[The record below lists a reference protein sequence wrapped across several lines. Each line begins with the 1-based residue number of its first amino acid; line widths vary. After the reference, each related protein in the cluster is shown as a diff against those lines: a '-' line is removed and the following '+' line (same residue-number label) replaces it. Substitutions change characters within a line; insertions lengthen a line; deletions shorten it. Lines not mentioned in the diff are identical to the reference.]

1 MEDFGIN
8 LVLAETVASSA
19 EGLGLLQI
27 LGMLMGILGLV
38 FFLGSAVGMI
48 RFPDFYT
55 RMHAVGKGDTL
66 STMLMLIGFGL
77 LTMEDYSIVSG
88 LVFIKIMAIV
98 LFIYITS
105 PTSTHVLMK
114 AAFEDNHMPLDEND
128 LKKIKGEK
136 K

>member
-8 LVLAETVASSA
+8 PVLAETVASSA

-66 STMLMLIGFGL
+66 STMLMLTGFGL
-77 LTMEDYSIVSG
+77 LTMQDYSIVSI

-105 PTSTHVLMK
+105 PTSTHVLMN
-114 AAFEDNHMPLDEND
+114 AAFEDNHMPLDEED
-128 LKKIKGEK
+128 LKKMKGEK

>member
-8 LVLAETVASSA
+8 LVLAETVTSST

-66 STMLMLIGFGL
+66 STMLMLTGFGL
-77 LTMEDYSIVSG
+77 LTMQDYSIVSI

-114 AAFEDNHMPLDEND
+114 AAFEDNHMPLDEED
-128 LKKIKGEK
+128 LKKMKGEK

>member
-1 MEDFGIN
+1 MEAFGIN

-19 EGLGLLQI
+19 DDLGLLQI
-27 LGMLMGILGLV
+27 LGMLLGMLGLV
-38 FFLGSAVGMI
+38 FFLGSAVGTI

-88 LVFIKIMAIV
+88 LVFVKIMAIV

-114 AAFEDNHMPLDEND
+114 AAFEDNHMPLNEKD
-128 LKKIKGEK
+128 LKQMKGEK

>member
-8 LVLAETVASSA
+8 LVLAETMASSA
-19 EGLGLLQI
+19 DDLGLLQV
-27 LGMLMGILGLV
+27 LGMLLGILGLV
-38 FFLGSAVGMI
+38 FFLGSAVGMV

-66 STMLMLIGFGL
+66 STMLMLTGFGL
-77 LTMEDYSIVSG
+77 LTMQDYSIVSL
-88 LVFIKIMAIV
+88 LVLIKIMAIV

-114 AAFEDNHMPLDEND
+114 AAFEDNHMPLDEED
-128 LKKIKGEK
+128 LKKMKGK
-136 K
+136 KM

>member
-19 EGLGLLQI
+19 DDLGLLQI
-27 LGMLMGILGLV
+27 LGMLLGILGLV
-38 FFLGSAVGMI
+38 FFLGSAVGMV

-88 LVFIKIMAIV
+88 LVFVESAFGISDGDY
-98 LFIYITS
+98 LFDGGGSAHDPNTIILNGGTAS
-105 PTSTHVLMK
+105 G
-114 AAFEDNHMPLDEND
+114 F
-128 LKKIKGEK
+128 
-136 K
+136 

>member
-38 FFLGSAVGMI
+38 FFLGSAVGMV

-66 STMLMLIGFGL
+66 STMLMLTGFGL
-77 LTMEDYSIVSG
+77 LTMQDYSIVSI
-88 LVFIKIMAIV
+88 LVFIKIIAIV

-114 AAFEDNHMPLDEND
+114 AAFEDNHMPLDEED
-128 LKKIKGEK
+128 LKKMKGK
-136 K
+136 KK

>member
-8 LVLAETVASSA
+8 LVLAETVASS
-19 EGLGLLQI
+19 GDDLGLLQI
-27 LGMLMGILGLV
+27 LGMMLGILGLV

-77 LTMEDYSIVSG
+77 LTMEDYSIVSW
-88 LVFIKIMAIV
+88 LVFIKILAIV

-105 PTSTHVLMK
+105 PISTHVLMK
-114 AAFEDNHMPLDEND
+114 AAFEDNHMPLDEKD
-128 LKKIKGEK
+128 LKKMKGK
-136 K
+136 KE

>member
-19 EGLGLLQI
+19 DDLGLLQV
-27 LGMLMGILGLV
+27 LGMLLGILGLV
-38 FFLGSAVGMI
+38 FFLGSAVGMV

-66 STMLMLIGFGL
+66 STMLILTGFGL
-77 LTMEDYSIVSG
+77 LTMEDYSIVSW

>member
-1 MEDFGIN
+1 MVDFGIN

-19 EGLGLLQI
+19 DDLRLLQI
-27 LGMLMGILGLV
+27 LGMLLGILGLV
-38 FFLGSAVGMI
+38 FFLGSAVGII

-88 LVFIKIMAIV
+88 LVFVKIMAIV

-114 AAFEDNHMPLDEND
+114 AAFEDNHMPLDEKD
-128 LKKIKGEK
+128 LKKMKGEK

>member
-19 EGLGLLQI
+19 DNLGLLQV
-27 LGMLMGILGLV
+27 LGMLLGILGLV
-38 FFLGSAVGMI
+38 FFLGSAVGMV

-66 STMLMLIGFGL
+66 STMLMLTGFGL
-77 LTMEDYSIVSG
+77 LTMQDYSIVSI

-114 AAFEDNHMPLDEND
+114 AAFEDNHMPLDEED
-128 LKKIKGEK
+128 LKKMKGEK

>member
-1 MEDFGIN
+1 MEAFGISS
-8 LVLAETVASSA
+8 VLAETVASSA
-19 EGLGLLQI
+19 DDLGLLQI
-27 LGMLMGILGLV
+27 LGMLLGILGLV

-88 LVFIKIMAIV
+88 LVFVKIMAIV

-114 AAFEDNHMPLDEND
+114 AAFEDNHMPLDEKD
-128 LKKIKGEK
+128 LKQSKGK
-136 K
+136 KK

>member
-1 MEDFGIN
+1 MEAFGISS
-8 LVLAETVASSA
+8 VLAETVASSA
-19 EGLGLLQI
+19 DDLGLLQI

-114 AAFEDNHMPLDEND
+114 AAFEDNHMPLDEKD
-128 LKKIKGEK
+128 LKKRKGEK

>member
-1 MEDFGIN
+1 MKDFGISP
-8 LVLAETVASSA
+8 VLAEAVALS
-19 EGLGLLQI
+19 EGDIGLLQI
-27 LGMLMGILGLV
+27 LGMLLGILGLV
-38 FFLGSAVGMI
+38 FFLGSAVGMV

-77 LTMEDYSIVSG
+77 LTMENYSIVSW

-114 AAFEDNHMPLDEND
+114 AAFEDNHMPLDEKD
-128 LKKIKGEK
+128 LKKMREEK

>member
-1 MEDFGIN
+1 
-8 LVLAETVASSA
+8 
-19 EGLGLLQI
+19 
-27 LGMLMGILGLV
+27 LGLV

-88 LVFIKIMAIV
+88 LVFVKIMAIV

-114 AAFEDNHMPLDEND
+114 AAFEDNHMPLDEKD
-128 LKKIKGEK
+128 LKKRKGEK

>member
-19 EGLGLLQI
+19 DDLGLLQV
-27 LGMLMGILGLV
+27 LGMLLGILGLV
-38 FFLGSAVGMI
+38 FFLGSAVDMV

-77 LTMEDYSIVSG
+77 LTMEDYSIVSW
-88 LVFIKIMAIV
+88 LVFVKIMAIV

-114 AAFEDNHMPLDEND
+114 AAFEDNHMPLDEKD
-128 LKKIKGEK
+128 LKKRKGEK

>member
-1 MEDFGIN
+1 MEAFGMSP
-8 LVLAETVASSA
+8 VLAETVTSSA
-19 EGLGLLQI
+19 DDLGLLQI
-27 LGMLMGILGLV
+27 LGMLLGILGLV

-77 LTMEDYSIVSG
+77 LTMEDYSIVSW

-98 LFIYITS
+98 LFIYMTS

-114 AAFEDNHMPLDEND
+114 AAFEDNHMPLDEED
-128 LKKIKGEK
+128 LKKMKGERK
-136 K
+136 

>member
-8 LVLAETVASSA
+8 LVLAETVASSTDD
-19 EGLGLLQI
+19 LGLLQI
-27 LGMLMGILGLV
+27 LGMLLGILGLV
-38 FFLGSAVGMI
+38 FFLGSAVGMV

-66 STMLMLIGFGL
+66 STMLILTGFGL
-77 LTMEDYSIVSG
+77 LTMEDYSIVSW

-114 AAFEDNHMPLDEND
+114 AAFEDNHMPLDEKD
-128 LKKIKGEK
+128 LKKRKGEK

>member
-1 MEDFGIN
+1 M
-8 LVLAETVASSA
+8 
-19 EGLGLLQI
+19 LL
-27 LGMLMGILGLV
+27 GILGLV

-77 LTMEDYSIVSG
+77 LTMEDYSIVSW

-98 LFIYITS
+98 LFIYMTS

-114 AAFEDNHMPLDEND
+114 AAFEDNHMPLDEKD
-128 LKKIKGEK
+128 LKKMKGGNK
-136 K
+136 

>member
-1 MEDFGIN
+1 MEAFGISS
-8 LVLAETVASSA
+8 VLAETVASSA
-19 EGLGLLQI
+19 EDLGLLQI
-27 LGMLMGILGLV
+27 PGMLLGILGLV

-98 LFIYITS
+98 LFIYMTS

-114 AAFEDNHMPLDEND
+114 AAFEDNHMPLDEQD
-128 LKKIKGEK
+128 LKKMKGEK

>member
-19 EGLGLLQI
+19 DDLGLLQV
-27 LGMLMGILGLV
+27 LGMLLGILGLV
-38 FFLGSAVGMI
+38 FFLGSAVGMV

-55 RMHAVGKGDTL
+55 RMHAVGKGDSL
-66 STMLMLIGFGL
+66 STMLILTGFGL
-77 LTMEDYSIVSG
+77 LTMEDYSIVSW

-114 AAFEDNHMPLDEND
+114 AAFEDNHMPLDEKD
-128 LKKIKGEK
+128 LKKRKGEK

>member
-1 MEDFGIN
+1 MEAFGISP
-8 LVLAETVASSA
+8 VLAETVTSSSDD
-19 EGLGLLQI
+19 LGLLQI
-27 LGMLMGILGLV
+27 VGMFLGILGLV

-77 LTMEDYSIVSG
+77 LTMEDYSIVSW

-98 LFIYITS
+98 LFIYMTS

-114 AAFEDNHMPLDEND
+114 AAFEDNHMPLDEED
-128 LKKIKGEK
+128 LKKMKAGK

>member
-1 MEDFGIN
+1 MEAFGISS
-8 LVLAETVASSA
+8 VLAETVASSA
-19 EGLGLLQI
+19 DDLGLLQI
-27 LGMLMGILGLV
+27 LGMLLGIFGLV

-114 AAFEDNHMPLDEND
+114 AAFEDNHMPLDEKD
-128 LKKIKGEK
+128 LKKRKGEK

>member
-8 LVLAETVASSA
+8 PVLAETVASSA

-38 FFLGSAVGMI
+38 FFLGSAVGMV

-66 STMLMLIGFGL
+66 STMLMLTGFGL
-77 LTMEDYSIVSG
+77 LTMQDYSIVSI

-114 AAFEDNHMPLDEND
+114 AAFEDNHMPLDEED
-128 LKKIKGEK
+128 LKKMKGEK

>member
-66 STMLMLIGFGL
+66 STMLMLTGFGL
-77 LTMEDYSIVSG
+77 LTMQDYSIVSI

-98 LFIYITS
+98 LFIYVTS

-114 AAFEDNHMPLDEND
+114 AAFEDNHMPLDEKD
-128 LKKIKGEK
+128 LKEMKGEK

>member
-8 LVLAETVASSA
+8 LVLAETMASST

-77 LTMEDYSIVSG
+77 LTMEDYSIVSW

-98 LFIYITS
+98 LFIYMTS

-114 AAFEDNHMPLDEND
+114 AALEDNHMPLDEQD
-128 LKKIKGEK
+128 LKKMKGEK

>member
-8 LVLAETVASSA
+8 LVLAETMASSA
-19 EGLGLLQI
+19 DDLGLLQV
-27 LGMLMGILGLV
+27 LGMLLGILGLV
-38 FFLGSAVGMI
+38 FFLGSAVGMV

-66 STMLMLIGFGL
+66 STMLMLTGFGL
-77 LTMEDYSIVSG
+77 LTMQDYSIVSI

-114 AAFEDNHMPLDEND
+114 AAFEDNHMPLDEED
-128 LKKIKGEK
+128 LKKMKGK
-136 K
+136 KK